1 MYYHYR
7 LNLRLNDNQK
17 FAPLYKKCFSHFF
30 VCILYQVIKS
40 SPTYLMGL
48 LQRNWG
54 KISPCFQSLSAQCMW
69 PYPSEQT
76 YVICT
81 LWILRK
87 LFESLVNALLL
98 FWHQFPFDVLTS
110 YSSTWWKPLE
120 IWVKVQFFRTHQNP
134 AEVDSIFQSFFMKAL
149 RIFSGSKWEKK
160 TSLFFWLIPSFIL
173 RWFSKRLRY
182 IIF

>member
-1 MYYHYR
+1 M
-7 LNLRLNDNQK
+7 
-17 FAPLYKKCFSHFF
+17 
-30 VCILYQVIKS
+30 IKS

-48 LQRNWG
+48 LQGNWG

-110 YSSTWWKPLE
+110 YSS
-120 IWVKVQFFRTHQNP
+120 
-134 AEVDSIFQSFFMKAL
+134 
-149 RIFSGSKWEKK
+149 
-160 TSLFFWLIPSFIL
+160 
-173 RWFSKRLRY
+173 
-182 IIF
+182 IIFYEGPTHIFRVQMAEKDQPILLTDTIFYSALVFKTPSIYYFLTWSIQKENELNITFIPKTTTEC